1 MRAIGLLLLIAGIAV
16 LVNKGISYPKTT
28 NVIDVGP
35 IQANIQHTDHIY
47 LEPLV
52 GVCGIVGGVLLILL
66 GRKSK
71 EV

>member
-28 NVIDVGP
+28 NIIDTGHV
-35 IQANIQHTDHIY
+35 QASIQHTEHIY

-52 GVCGIVGGVLLILL
+52 GVCGIIGGVMLIVF
-66 GRKSK
+66 GRKTK
-71 EV
+71 GV